1 MATIP
6 DISHLKINHFKVF
19 EALVAHGSLPAAAEV
34 LNQTLASVKRS
45 IKELE
50 TTLGATLL
58 INGKEGIILTDIGQI
73 FETRMHLVLNEIQRS
88 VDEINQIKNYHEG
101 TVVFGCSHLKTLRVL
116 PDVVERIQKK
126 YPKVR
131 ISIHEGQQSELMP
144 SLQVG
149 KLDFFIGILS
159 NGISFEEYVEEP
171 LLTCQYCVIAR
182 KEHPLAHATSLVE
195 LRNAKWYLPLAVPGY
210 HNFLEAILFP
220 DGQGAECSIL
230 RGNSLAVGE
239 RLLLEADYLSIAPL
253 PMFDFNFIKKQ
264 FCIIPIKQS
273 LPDGHYSLIY
283 RKQGALTPLARL
295 LIDEIRIECGK
306 KVIYRVDKTEK

>member
-1 MATIP
+1 MATLP

-19 EALVAHGSLPAAAEV
+19 EALIAHGSIQAAAEV
-34 LNQTLASVKRS
+34 LHQTQASVKRS

-50 TTLGATLL
+50 TTLGVTLV
-58 INGKEGIILTDIGQI
+58 IHGKGGVVLTDIGQM
-73 FETRMHLVLNEIQRS
+73 FETRMNLVLNEIQRS
-88 VDEINQIKNYHEG
+88 VDEIKQIKNYQDG
-101 TVVFGCSHLKTLRVL
+101 TVVFGCSHLKTLKVL
-116 PDVVERIQKK
+116 PDVVERVQKK

-144 SLQVG
+144 SLQIG

-182 KEHPLAHATSLVE
+182 KDHPLAHATSLVE

-210 HNFLEAILFP
+210 YNFLEAIIFP
-220 DGQGAECSIL
+220 EGQGSECSIL
-230 RGNSLAVGE
+230 RGNSIAVGE
-239 RLLLEADYLSIAPL
+239 RLLLEADYLSIVPL
-253 PMFDFNFIKKQ
+253 PMFNLNFVKNQ
-264 FCIIPIKQS
+264 FCIIPIKES

-283 RKQGALTPLARL
+283 RKQGFLTPLAKL

-306 KVIYRVDKTEK
+306 KVIYRDNKTDK